1 MCVVVLTAAITIAFL
16 SRGLKPVVRSNH
28 GVASELLKQAPYVS
42 CAIGSLAMPVSYD
55 SNGLPMITLLI
66 GSPSQLVRLVVD
78 TGSPDLMVK
87 VPRAFN
93 PSSSSSLERADKN
106 TCSRVAFGTQADH
119 VCWMRDSVALAGR
132 CVQSITELKNAE
144 SANSLPQGR
153 VDYAGVWFLGSNKR
167 ERSEHAELNIPVSD
181 YDVIGLARNHSGEDL
196 LSQLAGTRSS
206 ENDGGDGL
214 FTFIFGDDDSKGH
227 ASVAHLVIGHIDNI
241 DYKPLHTVFDPD
253 FFRVEL
259 RGMQVGDLSV
269 HPCPKH
275 AIIDSGSNYVFAPPA
290 TVSAMKKRM
299 KTKQNLVLD
308 FGPMRLTV
316 PPSAYLAPD
325 GGFYIEVSHSP
336 PDALVLGT
344 MFMRSIVVEFDSAKR
359 SVRMATL

>member
-1 MCVVVLTAAITIAFL
+1 MCIIVLTAAITIAFL
-16 SRGLKPVVRSNH
+16 SRGLNRAANSKH
-28 GVASELLKQAPYVS
+28 GAASELLKHAPYVS
-42 CAIGSLAMPVSYD
+42 CAIGSLAIPVSYD
-55 SNGLPMITLLI
+55 SNGLPMINLLI

-87 VPRAFN
+87 VPRSFN
-93 PSSSSSLERADKN
+93 PSSSSSLKRADKS

-132 CVQSITELKNAE
+132 CVQSITELKSSD
-144 SANSLPQGR
+144 SASLLPQGR
-153 VDYAGVWFLGSNKR
+153 VDYEDVWFLGSNKR
-167 ERSEHAELNIPVSD
+167 ERSEHAEPNIPVSN

-196 LSQLAGTRSS
+196 LSQLASTRSS

-227 ASVAHLVIGHIDNI
+227 ALVAHLVIGRIDNI
-241 DYKPLHTVFDPD
+241 DYKSLHTVFDPD

-259 RGMQVGDLSV
+259 RGMQVGNLSV

-275 AIIDSGSNYVFAPPA
+275 AIIDSGSNYVFAPPD
-290 TVSAMKKRM
+290 TVAALKKRM

-308 FGPMRLTV
+308 FGPMRLQV

-336 PDALVLGT
+336 PNVLVLGT
-344 MFMRSIVVEFDSAKR
+344 MFMRNIVIEFDSSQR
-359 SVRMATL
+359 SVRMASL